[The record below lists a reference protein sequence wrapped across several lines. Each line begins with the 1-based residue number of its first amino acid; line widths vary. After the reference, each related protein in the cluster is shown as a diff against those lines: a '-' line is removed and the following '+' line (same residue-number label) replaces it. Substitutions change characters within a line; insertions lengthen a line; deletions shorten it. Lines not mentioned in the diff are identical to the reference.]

1 MKYSYFPGC
10 SLEKNAAAYH
20 ISSMAITGPLGIDL
34 QEIDDWNCCGAT
46 EYISLNLTAS
56 YALIARNLAQATK
69 NPDSKQVVAPCSACY
84 LNLKKCDRYMAE
96 SKKLSEKVN
105 QALAAGGLSYKP
117 GTLKVRHLLD
127 VVVNDVGLDEVAA
140 KVTKPLTGLRIAPY
154 YGCMIVRPEFKPNGN
169 FDDPEYPTTLD
180 TLLKVLGAEVID
192 FPMKAH
198 CCGGHM
204 TQINEGTGF
213 ELIRRLVKGADDYHA
228 DMIVT
233 LCPMCQLNLD
243 AFQGSMNNY
252 FKTDY
257 KMPVLYF
264 TQMMGIAF
272 GLEPA
277 ALGFGSELVDA
288 RPALRK
294 IGMEIPEP
302 EAPPKKKKDD
312 KSLPMPASSKREVK

>member
-127 VVVNDVGLDEVAA
+127 VVVNDVGWM
-140 KVTKPLTGLRIAPY
+140 R
-154 YGCMIVRPEFKPNGN
+154 
-169 FDDPEYPTTLD
+169 
-180 TLLKVLGAEVID
+180 
-192 FPMKAH
+192 
-198 CCGGHM
+198 
-204 TQINEGTGF
+204 
-213 ELIRRLVKGADDYHA
+213 
-228 DMIVT
+228 
-233 LCPMCQLNLD
+233 
-243 AFQGSMNNY
+243 
-252 FKTDY
+252 
-257 KMPVLYF
+257 
-264 TQMMGIAF
+264 
-272 GLEPA
+272 
-277 ALGFGSELVDA
+277 
-288 RPALRK
+288 
-294 IGMEIPEP
+294 
-302 EAPPKKKKDD
+302 
-312 KSLPMPASSKREVK
+312 